1 MNEMTLPPIAFKL
14 LGHDLRWRL
23 AALLANTDLRVQE
36 LVERLDQPQNLVSYH
51 LHKLLAAGVV
61 REQRSIADARAVYYS
76 LDLDRLQEILAGTGA
91 ALHPGLHPG
100 LWAGQP
106 PRDLPALA
114 YPPRR
119 VLFICTHNSARSQ
132 MAEGL
137 LRARSHGQVEVFS
150 AGTQPAGVH
159 PMAVQALAQM
169 GVDISAQRS
178 KSLDLFVGESFDDVI
193 TVCDRAR
200 EICPVFPGDPAVI
213 HWSIPDPL
221 DVGGSDAERLQAFR
235 RIAAQ
240 LDIRIHYFLLALYH
254 APEKSL

>member
-1 MNEMTLPPIAFKL
+1 MTLPPTVFKL

-23 AALLANTDLRVQE
+23 VALLVHTDLRVQE
-36 LVERLDQPQNLVSYH
+36 LVERLGQPQNLVSYH

-61 REQRSIADARAVYYS
+61 REQRSIADARAIYYS
-76 LDLDRLQEILAGTGA
+76 LDLNRLQEILALAGA
-91 ALHPGLHPG
+91 ALHPG

-106 PRDLPALA
+106 VGDLQPNP
-114 YPPRR
+114 YQPRR

-137 LRARSHGQVEVFS
+137 LRARSAGQVEVFS

-169 GVDISAQRS
+169 GIDISAQGS
-178 KSLDLFVGESFDDVI
+178 KSLDLFAGGSFDDVI

-200 EICPVFPGDPAVI
+200 VQCPVFPGDPAML

-221 DVGGSDAERLQAFR
+221 EVGGSDAQRFQAFR
-235 RIAAQ
+235 RIAEQ
-240 LDIRIHYFLLALYH
+240 LDTRIHYFLLTLYKSS
-254 APEKSL
+254 EKTL